1 MADEK
6 KQRPDAD
13 DFTNCVIDISHHQ
26 ADVDFVKL
34 AASGVKAI
42 IHKASEGESHQDS
55 LYMEH
60 RAAAKAAGLL
70 WGAYHLGDNSDA
82 GEQVKNF
89 LAAALPEGDTLLALQ
104 WLDMGGGGS
113 SSSSGGDGELVHGD
127 EDDLHGE
134 TGELDEGKQ
143 EEGGGESTGGGST
156 MTTEQVRK
164 FVTLIAEQ
172 QGKDVVLCSGSVVKA
187 ELGGKPPDPVLGNC
201 PLWIVQYADK
211 PKNIPATWANERWTL
226 WQYTDGSAGPE
237 PHEAPGVGPC
247 YRDRFNGSEA
257 EFKAFWGGSA
267 PEHGREKVEDPTKP
281 DRDKGRR

>member
-6 KQRPDAD
+6 KHAD

-26 ADVDFVKL
+26 ADIDFVKL

-127 EDDLHGE
+127 PDDLSDTG
-134 TGELDEGKQ
+134 GELDEGKQ
-143 EEGGGESTGGGST
+143 EEGGGDSGGNT
-156 MTTEQVRK
+156 MTIDQVRK
-164 FVTLIAEQ
+164 FATLVSEQ
-172 QGKDVVLCSGSVVKA
+172 QGKNIVLCSGSVVKK
-187 ELGGKPPDPVLGNC
+187 ELAGKPPDPILGQC
-201 PLWIVQYADK
+201 ALWIVQYADR
-211 PKNIPATWANERWTL
+211 PSNIPATWANERWSL
-226 WQYTDGSAGPE
+226 WQYTDGAAGPE

-247 YRDRFNGSEA
+247 FRDRFNGSES
-257 EFKAFWGGSA
+257 EFKAFWGGA
-267 PEHGREKVEDPTKP
+267 PAKPGQGGKP
-281 DRDKGRR
+281 DKPEKPEKERGRDEGRR